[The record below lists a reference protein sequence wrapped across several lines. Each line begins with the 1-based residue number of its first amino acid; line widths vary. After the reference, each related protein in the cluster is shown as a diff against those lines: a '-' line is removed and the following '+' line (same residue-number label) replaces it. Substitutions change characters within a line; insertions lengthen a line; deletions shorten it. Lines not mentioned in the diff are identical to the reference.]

1 MMHGDRKS
9 VDCTYIAQ
17 CTYKLFS
24 KMTYKHSKLGQT
36 DLDLGFWSEMIGSS
50 VYAGLH
56 VSMYSGYD

>member
-1 MMHGDRKS
+1 
-9 VDCTYIAQ
+9 
-17 CTYKLFS
+17 
-24 KMTYKHSKLGQT
+24 MTYKHSKLGQT